1 MIDRTARAVS
11 VLALTVWL
19 PLAAG
24 LASAAGDPFRDFAVQ
39 AVPEPA
45 PSPMLSLPD
54 LTGRVVA
61 VPEEF
66 RGKVVLLGF
75 FTTT

>member
-1 MIDRTARAVS
+1 MEHRVRRIS
-11 VLALTVWL
+11 LLAMAIWLTV
-19 PLAAG
+19 AG
-24 LASAAGDPFRDFAVQ
+24 PAWAAGDPFEALRVQ
-39 AVPEPA
+39 PIPNPT
-45 PSPMLSLPD
+45 PSPPLSLPD

-66 RGKVVLLGF
+66 RGQVILLGF